1 MPWYYAENGQQAG
14 PIDDAQ
20 LEELARE
27 GKILFDTLVWQEG
40 MAEWQPYGQVRA
52 LGPVGAPGVAMAATA
67 TAVLGANEAA
77 CAECGRVA
85 AKQDMLAYSEI

>member
-1 MPWYYAENGQQAG
+1 M
-14 PIDDAQ
+14 
-20 LEELARE
+20 
-27 GKILFDTLVWQEG
+27 
-40 MAEWQPYGQVRA
+40 
-52 LGPVGAPGVAMAATA
+52 GAPGVAMAATA